1 MMAGAK
7 ISKGEGG
14 GSNERAGGEREG
26 ERIGAEES
34 QVDIQS
40 IREKERAL
48 ELKKASYCRYR
59 EWTEN

>member
-14 GSNERAGGEREG
+14 GSKERAGGEREG

-40 IREKERAL
+40 IGEKEREL
-48 ELKKASYCRYR
+48 ELKKAR
-59 EWTEN
+59 